1 MCRLHLIAITVSL
14 TFVGVVSSSSARA
27 GDWPKLFDHPPA
39 GTNAIGLV
47 NSETLRLGASKLKHF
62 KDGEQKGSAENLAAD
77 IPENTKRAALSASI
91 DLDSLEPVWEQMT
104 VTFDKNKLPTPKGI
118 AEKEGG
124 YLDPIA
130 GRSVVWSPHGRYIVP
145 QGADRLTIYRPADR
159 SGVARWVRSLGQPA
173 QPLPEYL
180 KRVAERALDSTALV
194 LAIEMADSVSP
205 VPVRE
210 KLATLQSLA
219 GANINLDELA
229 KLAADVQGVT
239 FSVTLEDQFMGQLQ
253 FDFGTA
259 PGLLNKV
266 GKGMVIEVF
275 SRRGIMFPELRDWKA
290 AVQGKAFVMTGP
302 LDAGSVVNLLSF
314 FTSAPSTHDAAFES
328 LGNPP
333 EASEPAGNSKAAQ
346 ASKRYFT
353 SVQRVL
359 SECRDTKGL
368 SVAERGVFNDKLS
381 RKIDQ
386 LPMLNVDKELL
397 DYGANVAQLIRGAGL
412 AIRSANVAAGGQKA
426 VSSSSYAW
434 GGYGYGGFAVNNN
447 VAYNETLTRQA
458 HAEGMQSHI
467 ANMQQVDT
475 LTAEIRRKMVEKYM
489 IEF

>member
-1 MCRLHLIAITVSL
+1 MCRLHLFAIVAWVI
-14 TFVGVVSSSSARA
+14 FIDVASSCVQAS
-27 GDWPKLFDHPPA
+27 DWPKLFDHPPA
-39 GTNAIGLV
+39 DTNAIGLV

-62 KDGEQKGSAENLAAD
+62 KDGEQKGAAANLAAD
-77 IPENTKRAALSASI
+77 IPENTKRAAVAAFI
-91 DLDSLEPVWEQMT
+91 DLNSLEPAWEQMT
-104 VTFDKNKLPTPKGI
+104 VTFEKNKLPTPKGI

-130 GRSVVWSPHGRYIVP
+130 GRSVVWSPAGRYIVP

-159 SGVARWVRSLGQPA
+159 SGVARWVRSLGKPM

-194 LAIEMADSVSP
+194 LAVDMADSISP
-205 VPVRE
+205 VPVKD
-210 KLATLQSLA
+210 KLASLPSLA
-219 GANINLDELA
+219 QAGANLDELA
-229 KLAADVQGVT
+229 KLVADLQGVT
-239 FSVTLEDQFMGQLQ
+239 FSVTLEDQFMGELQ
-253 FDFGTA
+253 FDFGSA
-259 PGLLNKV
+259 PALLNKI
-266 GKGMVIEVF
+266 GKGIVIDVF
-275 SRRGIMFPELRDWKA
+275 SRRGIMLPELRDWKSS
-290 AVQGKAFVMTGP
+290 VQGKAFTLAGP
-302 LDAGSVVNLLSF
+302 LDASSVVNLLSF
-314 FTSAPSTHDAAFES
+314 FTSAPSSHDAAFES
-328 LGNPP
+328 LGS
-333 EASEPAGNSKAAQ
+333 ASEISESTGPSKAAQ

-359 SECRDTKGL
+359 TECRDTKGL

-426 VSSSSYAW
+426 VSSSSYVW

-447 VAYNETLTRQA
+447 VAYNETLSRQA

-467 ANMQQVDT
+467 ANMQQVDN